1 MTNTALASALVAGA
15 ALAAGVA
22 LAVPAHADP
31 GSVRDDD
38 FLAALESAGIT
49 YHDPHQ
55 AAMAGQAVCELMDN
69 GTSGIAV
76 INDVRKFNPG
86 FTLDGAAKFAAI
98 AAKEYCPQHLQD
110 SATG

>member
-1 MTNTALASALVAGA
+1 MKDTAVASTLAAGA

-22 LAVPAHADP
+22 LALPAHADP
-31 GSVRDDD
+31 GSISDDA
-38 FLAALESAGIT
+38 FLAALDSAGIS

-55 AAMAGQAVCELMDN
+55 AVAAGQAVCELMDN

-86 FTLDGAAKFAAI
+86 FTLDGAARFAAI
-98 AAKEYCPQHLQD
+98 AANNYCPHHLQD
-110 SATG
+110 SAGG